1 MEMGMLGLPLSGKT
15 TLFRLLTGAE
25 PAAGRRRGEA
35 ARGVGFVGDPRVTEL
50 SRLFKPRKTTYATLT
65 FVDMPSMDLEADRK
79 ERNRVL
85 QHIQNSDALLL
96 VVRAFADETVPW
108 PPRYEGP
115 AAQLEALTTELLV
128 RDLDV
133 AETRLTNLTEQARKR
148 KPTPEE
154 AGEKEVL
161 EVALAELEE
170 GRPVSGLGL
179 TAEQLRLVSSC
190 GFFTAKPTLVAVNVD
205 EDQLVSGDYPGRQA
219 LEEACHAAGMP
230 LVVLSGQIEAEIGAL
245 PEDERQAF
253 MEDLGLTETEIDR
266 LARAAYEH
274 MGLISFLTVGEDEV
288 RAWTISQ
295 GTPAR
300 AAAGKIHTDLER
312 CFVRAEV
319 IGYETF
325 MTYRS
330 LQEARA
336 HGQIRSVG
344 KEEIIRD
351 GDIVNILANA

>member
-1 MEMGMLGLPLSGKT
+1 
-15 TLFRLLTGAE
+15 
-25 PAAGRRRGEA
+25 
-35 ARGVGFVGDPRVTEL
+35 
-50 SRLFKPRKTTYATLT
+50 
-65 FVDMPSMDLEADRK
+65 
-79 ERNRVL
+79 
-85 QHIQNSDALLL
+85 
-96 VVRAFADETVPW
+96 
-108 PPRYEGP
+108 
-115 AAQLEALTTELLV
+115 
-128 RDLDV
+128 
-133 AETRLTNLTEQARKR
+133 
-148 KPTPEE
+148 
-154 AGEKEVL
+154 
-161 EVALAELEE
+161 
-170 GRPVSGLGL
+170 
-179 TAEQLRLVSSC
+179 
-190 GFFTAKPTLVAVNVD
+190 
-205 EDQLVSGDYPGRQA
+205 
-219 LEEACHAAGMP
+219 
-230 LVVLSGQIEAEIGAL
+230 VVLSGQIEAEIGAL

-253 MEDLGLTETEIDR
+253 MEDLGLTETGIDR